1 MSVQSRHWG
10 LRHKGGDTIDIFD
23 EILGDKA
30 KEKEEKNGVPT
41 DKDISAKDFKHF
53 ALTYFPH
60 IFSKPLCRF
69 HEEMFTDSQQMIL
82 GDDFSQ
88 KFFVRAAPRGFGKS
102 RIISVVLPLWCICY
116 QYRRNIVLIA
126 DTGPQSVEYI
136 STIKAELESN
146 ERLRADFGH
155 LESESKWSESEIETS
170 NGCHVVS
177 KSSGK
182 SIRGMNWHNI
192 RPDLV
197 VMDDLESDDQVNT
210 EEQRAKLRTWFTK
223 VVLPIGNEHT
233 SFLYVGSIL
242 HYEALLNIVLT
253 SPKYSNWDRKIYRSI
268 YEFSDSSLW
277 DKWEEIFTNLADNKS
292 AQTAYKFYQKHREE
306 MLKGTKVL
314 WPEYRVDK
322 QGRSDTYYMLMIQ
335 RLQDADAFNSEYQNN
350 PMTEENRIFKEA
362 WIRNNYYDQLPEMKQ
377 IYGAVDLS
385 MGKTRTADTSAI
397 VIVGKGVDN
406 YLYILDADIS
416 RRSPDIITADII
428 KYLDKYGASMTGFI
442 VETNVFQEFFA
453 STLEKTCMD
462 MGMYVN
468 WIEHKSVAGENK
480 LLRIKALAPKIKLG
494 YIKFNRYHQV
504 LENQLKDF
512 PKSHDDGPDAL
523 EMCVSQFVDSS
534 THITFTSIRN
544 PLKPKKLTVDKIVK
558 GWFK

>member
-1 MSVQSRHWG
+1 
-10 LRHKGGDTIDIFD
+10 
-23 EILGDKA
+23 
-30 KEKEEKNGVPT
+30 
-41 DKDISAKDFKHF
+41 
-53 ALTYFPH
+53 
-60 IFSKPLCRF
+60 
-69 HEEMFTDSQQMIL
+69 
-82 GDDFSQ
+82 
-88 KFFVRAAPRGFGKS
+88 
-102 RIISVVLPLWCICY
+102 
-116 QYRRNIVLIA
+116 
-126 DTGPQSVEYI
+126 
-136 STIKAELESN
+136 
-146 ERLRADFGH
+146 
-155 LESESKWSESEIETS
+155 
-170 NGCHVVS
+170 
-177 KSSGK
+177 
-182 SIRGMNWHNI
+182 
-192 RPDLV
+192 
-197 VMDDLESDDQVNT
+197 
-210 EEQRAKLRTWFTK
+210 
-223 VVLPIGNEHT
+223 
-233 SFLYVGSIL
+233 
-242 HYEALLNIVLT
+242 
-253 SPKYSNWDRKIYRSI
+253 
-268 YEFSDSSLW
+268 
-277 DKWEEIFTNLADNKS
+277 
-292 AQTAYKFYQKHREE
+292 
-306 MLKGTKVL
+306 
-314 WPEYRVDK
+314 
-322 QGRSDTYYMLMIQ
+322 
-335 RLQDADAFNSEYQNN
+335 
-350 PMTEENRIFKEA
+350 
-362 WIRNNYYDQLPEMKQ
+362 MKQ

-534 THITFTSIRN
+534 THIAFTSIRN